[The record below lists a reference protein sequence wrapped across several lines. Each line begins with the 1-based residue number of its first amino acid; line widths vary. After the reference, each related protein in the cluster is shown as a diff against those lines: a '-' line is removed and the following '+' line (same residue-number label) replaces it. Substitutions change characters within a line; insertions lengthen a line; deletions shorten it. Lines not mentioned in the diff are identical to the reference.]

1 MQQRR
6 ARTRRLRTW
15 QAASVT
21 RGAVRCC
28 ARLGFLAASELAGQR
43 LRKAV
48 RFADGVRIGGLGKL
62 AVTERMEAI
71 RDQSSHPVENS
82 GGTGGGRMELA
93 GGVERGESGAA
104 LAADVAREASSGEEA
119 CNWEQAG
126 RKRRIG
132 RPRVR

>member
-1 MQQRR
+1 M
-6 ARTRRLRTW
+6 
-15 QAASVT
+15 T

-62 AVTERMEAI
+62 AVTERMEAT

-93 GGVERGESGAA
+93 GGAEREERGAA
-104 LAADVAREASSGEEA
+104 LAADVAREGSSGEEA

-126 RKRRIG
+126 RKRGIG
-132 RPRVR
+132 RLGIR